1 MPAPLVDPAA
11 VMCVKL
17 CVYISETRD
26 NPEIPTTRPDP
37 TDYRAFFVLLFYK
50 GDQVRGQMRLLLK
63 IPSYKY
69 LLL

>member
-1 MPAPLVDPAA
+1 MTAALVDPAA

-17 CVYISETRD
+17 CVYIAKTRD
-26 NPEIPTTRPDP
+26 NPEIPTSRHFP
-37 TDYRAFFVLLFYK
+37 TDYRVFFVLLFCE
-50 GDQVRGQMRLLLK
+50 GDRVRGEMRLFLK

>member
-1 MPAPLVDPAA
+1 MSAALVDPAA

-17 CVYISETRD
+17 CVYIAKTRD
-26 NPEIPTTRPDP
+26 KPEIPTSRHFP
-37 TDYRAFFVLLFYK
+37 TDYGASFVLLFYEV
-50 GDQVRGQMRLLLK
+50 DLVRGQMRLFLK